1 MGHSRTEKAESH
13 ERILDAAAAS
23 IRSAGL
29 AGINVTELM
38 RAAGLTHGGFYR
50 HFGSREDMVGK
61 ALERAFIDGRARA
74 SAARPE
80 GAVASLRG
88 FVRGYLSK
96 SHRDTPERGCAI
108 AALAGDVARAD
119 TSAKAVLADHLKAS
133 VDAIA
138 PTLDEPDPARAQR
151 QALAVMATL
160 VGALTLAR
168 AVDDPQLSD
177 ALLASAR
184 EAVLEP
190 RVQAIR

>member
-13 ERILDAAAAS
+13 ERILDAAAAR
-23 IRSAGL
+23 IRAAGL
-29 AGINVTELM
+29 AAINVAELM

-50 HFGSREDMVGK
+50 HFGSREELVGK

-74 SAARPE
+74 SAVKPE

-96 SHRDTPERGCAI
+96 SHRDTPERGCAM
-108 AALAGDVARAD
+108 AALAGDIVRAD
-119 TSAKAVLADHLKAS
+119 AAAKALLAEHLQAS

-151 QALAVMATL
+151 QALAVMSTL

-168 AVDDPQLSD
+168 AVNDPRLSD

-184 EAVLEP
+184 DAVLEP
-190 RVQAIR
+190 RNQAIR